1 MSAPCLHSTVA
12 TTVAADGQCEWAC
25 IDCTLTFVPITAL
38 REVADDF
45 DTKMGLALEVS
56 AQTAAYIL
64 KSVMGPVRPSE
75 GADAVPQKT
84 VVANTVDKPDE
95 PHGPFFFGQAA
106 L

>member
-12 TTVAADGQCEWAC
+12 TTVAADGQYEWAC

-64 KSVMGPVRPSE
+64 KSVMGPLRP
-75 GADAVPQKT
+75 ADTADYSVEKA